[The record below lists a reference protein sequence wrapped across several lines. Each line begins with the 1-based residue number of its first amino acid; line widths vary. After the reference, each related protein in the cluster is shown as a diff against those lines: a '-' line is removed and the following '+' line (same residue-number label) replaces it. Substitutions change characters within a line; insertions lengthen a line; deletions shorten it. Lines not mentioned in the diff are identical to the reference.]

1 MNGWTVFTLTAAL
14 VCVSTPLQ
22 AAKHKKKGK
31 AKVTTTKKKDGKEPK
46 PMEEYPGTPATK
58 DVQPMETYPEVDAPK
73 KGKEKD
79 AKAAEQDGT
88 QEGKALFEKGV
99 AAFSAG
105 TYQDALVYFQKSFKI
120 NPKPKVL
127 FNIAMCYR
135 AMNQFKESVE
145 SLKKY
150 LGQGGKSLP
159 KKKVKEV
166 NELIMEMES
175 SLAQI
180 TVIVNESGA
189 AILVD
194 SQEAGTAPLQDILVV
209 NPGTHDIEA
218 TKEGFFTA
226 KQTIEIK
233 GGKNEVVSLTLV
245 PKIAA
250 RQETSSAAEDDEAAK
265 AKKKKMKTILLWSL
279 VSVAVAGA
287 GATTGVLIWRF
298 APGGGAGAAA
308 DWTVHG
314 R

>member
-14 VCVSTPLQ
+14 VCVSTPLN

-31 AKVTTTKKKDGKEPK
+31 ATVTTTKKDGKEPK
-46 PMEEYPGTPATK
+46 PMEEYPGMPATK
-58 DVQPMETYPEVDAPK
+58 DAPPMETYPEGDAPK
-73 KGKEKD
+73 GKDKG
-79 AKAAEQDGT
+79 AKAAGQDGP
-88 QEGKALFEKGV
+88 QEAKALFEKGV

-105 TYQDALVYFQKSFKI
+105 TYKDALVYFQQSFKI

-135 AMNQFKESVE
+135 AMEQFKESVE
-145 SLKKY
+145 SLKQY
-150 LGQGGKSLP
+150 LSQGGKSLP

-175 SLAQI
+175 SLAQV
-180 TVIVNESGA
+180 TVIVNENGA
-189 AILVD
+189 TILVD
-194 SQEAGTAPLQDILVV
+194 SQEAGIAPLQDILVV

-226 KQTIEIK
+226 KQTIEIS

-245 PKIAA
+245 PKLAA
-250 RQETSSAAEDDEAAK
+250 KQETPSAVDDEAGK

-279 VSVAVAGA
+279 VGVAVAGA

>member
-1 MNGWTVFTLTAAL
+1 
-14 VCVSTPLQ
+14 
-22 AAKHKKKGK
+22 
-31 AKVTTTKKKDGKEPK
+31 
-46 PMEEYPGTPATK
+46 
-58 DVQPMETYPEVDAPK
+58 METYPEGDVPTG
-73 KGKEKD
+73 KGKGATAGKED
-79 AKAAEQDGT
+79 AA

-105 TYQDALVYFQKSFKI
+105 SYEKALAFFQQSYKV

-135 AMNQFKESVE
+135 AMSQFKESVE
-145 SLKKY
+145 ALKQY
-150 LGQGGKSLP
+150 LSQGGKSLS
-159 KKKVKEV
+159 KKKVKEA
-166 NELIMEMES
+166 NNLIMEMES
-175 SLAQI
+175 SLAQV
-180 TVIVNESGA
+180 TVIVNENGA
-189 AILVD
+189 TILVD
-194 SQEAGTAPLQDILVV
+194 SQEAGIAPLEDILVV

-226 KQTIEIK
+226 KQTIEIE

-250 RQETSSAAEDDEAAK
+250 QQETPSAAEDEEARK
-265 AKKKKMKTILLWSL
+265 AKKKKMKTVLLWSL
-279 VSVAVAGA
+279 VGVAVAGA

>member
-1 MNGWTVFTLTAAL
+1 MNGWTVFTLMAAL
-14 VCVSTPLQ
+14 VCFSTPLN

-31 AKVTTTKKKDGKEPK
+31 AKVTTTKKKDVQEPQ
-46 PMEEYPGTPATK
+46 PMEDYPGTPATK
-58 DVQPMETYPEVDAPK
+58 NAQPMETYPEEADAPK
-73 KGKEKD
+73 GQEKE
-79 AKAAEQDGT
+79 AKAAKGENQDA
-88 QEGKALFEKGV
+88 KALFEKGV

-105 TYQDALVYFQKSFKI
+105 TYKDALVYFQQSYKI

-127 FNIAMCYR
+127 FNMAMCYR
-135 AMNQFKESVE
+135 AMSQFKESVE
-145 SLKKY
+145 TFKQY
-150 LGQGGKSLP
+150 LSQGGKSLP
-159 KKKVKEV
+159 KKKIKEV

-175 SLAQI
+175 SLAQV
-180 TVIVNESGA
+180 TVIVNENGA
-189 AILVD
+189 TILVD
-194 SQEAGTAPLQDILVV
+194 SQEAGIAPLQEILVV

-218 TKEGFFTA
+218 IKEGFFTA

-250 RQETSSAAEDDEAAK
+250 QQETTSTADDEAGK

-298 APGGGAGAAA
+298 APGGGAGPAA

>member
-1 MNGWTVFTLTAAL
+1 MKGWTVFTLMAAL
-14 VCVSTPLQ
+14 VCFSTPLD

-31 AKVTTTKKKDGKEPK
+31 AKVSTTKKKDAKEPK

-58 DVQPMETYPEVDAPK
+58 DAQPMETYPDAKGPT
-73 KGKEKD
+73 GKEKE
-79 AKAAEQDGT
+79 AKAAQ
-88 QEGKALFEKGV
+88 QEGSQDAKALFEKGV

-105 TYQDALVYFQKSFKI
+105 KYKDALAYFHQSYGI

-135 AMNQFKESVE
+135 ALAQFKESVE
-145 SLKKY
+145 TFKQY
-150 LGQGGKSLP
+150 LGQGGKTLP
-159 KKKVKEV
+159 KKKIKEV

-175 SLAQI
+175 SLAQV
-180 TVIVNESGA
+180 TVIVNENGA
-189 AILVD
+189 TILVD
-194 SQEAGTAPLQDILVV
+194 AQEAGIAPLQDILVV

-226 KQTIEIK
+226 KQTIEIA

-250 RQETSSAAEDDEAAK
+250 QQETPSAADDEAGK

-298 APGGGAGAAA
+298 APGGGGGPAA